1 MRIKIL
7 LTVALSALIIAYAF
21 SFSKPDPPSIALK
34 NNLFA
39 LELYKRISTNE
50 KGNICISPFSIT
62 TALAMTYAGADHH
75 TAAEMAKTLH
85 FDSNTA
91 TFHNAFG
98 RYIMTLE
105 SNAEGNINWSVA
117 NRLWVDKRYDLL
129 HSYIDLIQ
137 TAYNSPL
144 QPLNFLKQPEISRET
159 INTWVAE
166 NTEMRIK
173 DLLPAGAITAET
185 KLVLTNAVFFKANW
199 LNKFQ
204 KDKTKPDTFFR
215 SDDNQ
220 VMAQFMN
227 RRGALHYMQNNI
239 CQAVR
244 IPYEGEKQSMIIVL
258 PLQNIPVGVVEQKL
272 DIMSLNDLYTSP
284 PQDVIL
290 SLPKFKMTQGVNL
303 VEYLKSMGM
312 TSAFGDEA
320 DFSKMSQAKDLQISD
335 VIHKAF
341 IETDEEG
348 TEAAAATAVIMKSG
362 RTSVSGEIA
371 PIVFKAN
378 RPFMFFVLDDETR
391 SILFMGRIENP

>member
-7 LTVALSALIIAYAF
+7 FPFALSALIIAYAY
-21 SFSKPDPPSIALK
+21 SFTKPDPPSIALK

-39 LELYKRISTNE
+39 LDLYKRISTNE
-50 KGNICISPFSIT
+50 NGNICISPFSIT

-91 TFHNAFG
+91 TFHTAFG
-98 RYIMTLE
+98 KYIMTLE
-105 SNAEGNINWSVA
+105 NNAEGNINWSVA

-129 HSYIDLIQ
+129 HSYIDLMQ
-137 TAYNSPL
+137 TVYNSPL
-144 QPLNFLKQPEISRET
+144 QPLNFIQQPERSRET

-166 NTEMRIK
+166 NTDMRIK
-173 DLLPAGAITAET
+173 DLLPTGAITTET

-215 SDDNQ
+215 SDDSQ
-220 VMAQFMN
+220 VIAQFMN

-244 IPYEGEKQSMIIVL
+244 IPYDGEKHSMILVL
-258 PLQNIPVGVVEQKL
+258 PLQNMPIGVVEQTL
-272 DIMSLNDLYTSP
+272 DILSFNDLYTNNP
-284 PQDVIL
+284 LDVIL
-290 SLPKFKMTQGVNL
+290 SLPKFKVTLGLNL
-303 VEYLKSMGM
+303 AEYLKSMGM

-320 DFSKMSQAKDLQISD
+320 DFSKMSRAKDLQISE

-348 TEAAAATAVIMKSG
+348 TEAAAATAVIMKTG
-362 RTSVSGEIA
+362 RTSVSGKKD